1 MKGSGD
7 VYAQKTSVQ
16 FLGAFFEKRIV
27 NDRPSRE
34 ALRPSAVSLHTRTY
48 SPLDRRAPIW

>member
-27 NDRPSRE
+27 KDRPSRE